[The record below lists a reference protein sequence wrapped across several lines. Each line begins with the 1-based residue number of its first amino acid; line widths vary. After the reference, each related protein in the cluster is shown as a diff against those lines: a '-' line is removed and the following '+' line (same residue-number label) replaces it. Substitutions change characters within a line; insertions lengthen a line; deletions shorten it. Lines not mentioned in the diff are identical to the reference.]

1 MGITVSGQVRSS
13 CKVKIVK
20 PRFTVG
26 AGLPSQYSAMSVT
39 LMASIHTLD
48 VNAAETR
55 PIMNEP
61 QKHPRRPDTTPS
73 TSPKVSYTDTHTDS
87 VDCC

>member
-1 MGITVSGQVRSS
+1 M
-13 CKVKIVK
+13 K

-26 AGLPSQYSAMSVT
+26 AGLPSQYHECHSHGF
-39 LMASIHTLD
+39 HTLD

-55 PIMNEP
+55 PIMNDP

-73 TSPKVSYTDTHTDS
+73 TSPKVSYTHTHTHTDS